1 MNTDYFIY
9 ITGVVSF
16 TGLVLQI
23 FNVFQRYKNIRN
35 SISFILLGVF
45 VGSIISKF
53 EPNTIKFNIAID
65 GYMIVVTLFIIVI
78 LTSLVVGLI
87 NRNKIRKKEL
97 FTVSGI
103 AFAFFLIILFFG
115 SIPTL
120 EKHELEMK
128 KLEMNNLSIEELIY
142 IADENEKKHNLD
154 RAIIH
159 LEMIKSRLKQDDP
172 RYEVVDERIKK
183 VKLKQVE

>member
-9 ITGVVSF
+9 ITGVAALAGF
-16 TGLVLQI
+16 VLQI
-23 FNVFQRYKNIRN
+23 FNVFQGYKNIRN

-65 GYMIVVTLFIIVI
+65 GYMIIVTLFIIVI

-103 AFAFFLIILFFG
+103 ALTVFLIILFAG
-115 SIPTL
+115 SLPVP
-120 EKHELEMK
+120 EKHELEMR
-128 KLEMNNLSIEELIY
+128 NLSIEELIY
-142 IADENEKKHNLD
+142 VADKNEKKHNLE

-159 LEMIKSRLKQDDP
+159 LEMIQGTM
-172 RYEVVDERIKK
+172 
-183 VKLKQVE
+183 